1 MGPSGAGKTTLLNA
15 LSHRLISV
23 TVTGERLLNGKPYGA
38 ALLNDMS
45 GYVMQDDVLNARMT
59 VAETLGYAS
68 ELLLPRTWTRAQRA
82 ERVDAVIAEVKL
94 GRSRDTL
101 VGDHFVKGISGGEKK
116 RLSTALVLLKS
127 PRLIFLD
134 EPTSGLDSSTALA
147 LCELLKSLS
156 VTRACTV
163 VATLHA
169 PSSKIVQLFDGVIL
183 LARGKICYQGPFRD
197 GIAFFAARGHPLPEK
212 SNPANFFMAVLNG
225 STPAELDAAAGAGA
239 PASAPPAVTDKA
251 RAGVFAPRNRVSWF
265 KQLTVLTRRNA
276 LNAAREWR
284 PMLLQIFINCLIAI
298 ILGFY
303 NNIGNDVAGIGLR
316 NRVFFF
322 GVQVQGYFAAMSV
335 LDSFPAERA
344 LQIRER
350 AAGMYCASAYYLAR
364 ALVETVKFLP
374 APISFTRE
382 FSCVFG
388 PPVEAENILE
398 TKQPT
403 NQPLTNYRPLPKLK
417 FQSASTSSSPSSSSP
432 PSELPVE
439 AANSQPTNQSLTDNY
454 RNENRRFFIYMG
466 TLMLITVAACALATA
481 VCAVCRT
488 AAIAVVALPLI
499 IDMSRLFGGF
509 YTIPAKQ
516 SVGWQ
521 VFDQLS

>member
-23 TVTGERLLNGKPYGA
+23 TVAGECLLNGKPYGA

-156 VTRACTV
+156 LTRACTV

-183 LARGKICYQGPFRD
+183 LARGQIVYQGPFRD
-197 GIAFFAARGHPLPEK
+197 GIAFFAARGHPLPPK

-225 STPAELDAAAGAGA
+225 TPPAELAAAAGPGA
-239 PASAPPAVTDKA
+239 PPSAPPAVTDKA
-251 RAGVFAPRNRVSWF
+251 RAGVFAPRNRVLWL
-265 KQLTVLTRRNA
+265 KQFTVLTRRNA

-284 PMLLQIFINCLIAI
+284 PMLLQIFINCAIAV

-303 NNIGNDVAGIGLR
+303 NTIENNVEGISLR
-316 NRVFFF
+316 VRVFFF

-350 AAGMYCASAYYLAR
+350 AAGMYSASAYFLAR

-374 APISFTRE
+374 APISFTLC
-382 FSCVFG
+382 FYF
-388 PPVEAENILE
+388 II
-398 TKQPT
+398 
-403 NQPLTNYRPLPKLK
+403 PL
-417 FQSASTSSSPSSSSP
+417 QMVASK
-432 PSELPVE
+432 
-439 AANSQPTNQSLTDNY
+439 
-454 RNENRRFFIYMG
+454 FFIYMG
-466 TLMLITVAACALATA
+466 TLMLTTVAACALATA
-481 VCAVCRT
+481 VCAICRT
-488 AAIAVVALPLI
+488 AVIAVVALPLI
-499 IDMSRLFGGF
+499 IDLSRLFSGF

-521 VFDQLS
+521 VFDQLSYLYYSNNVRAPRRSSAARRAAAHRRPPPTRPRRWSR